1 MVGMYFDSKRALA
14 TGIAVCGSGLGTFI
28 FAPLA
33 STLCDHYGWRGANLI
48 IGALMLNGIA
58 CSLVYKPLKAEK
70 KKKVLHYDC
79 WMNFVGLIHL
89 VISRCFFGNLHCYS
103 CWGSE
108 CACFERSSS
117 PTHNWQHVLQS
128 VSPKIFS
135 DLQHYFCKDTMLE
148 VKLAESPAISSAS
161 SKSTRVEEADDSAG
175 AGDEELPDAR
185 PLYRADVLYGG
196 SVTNLAEFN
205 ANPDMRTYVNSV
217 TDIPRAV
224 TKGGKCSPALD
235 VLKKMF
241 DFSLLLSPT
250 FISICLAGVFG
261 FMGRFMSCVQ
271 ETLIWI

>member
-1 MVGMYFDSKRALA
+1 
-14 TGIAVCGSGLGTFI
+14 
-28 FAPLA
+28 
-33 STLCDHYGWRGANLI
+33 
-48 IGALMLNGIA
+48 
-58 CSLVYKPLKAEK
+58 
-70 KKKVLHYDC
+70 
-79 WMNFVGLIHL
+79 
-89 VISRCFFGNLHCYS
+89 
-103 CWGSE
+103 
-108 CACFERSSS
+108 
-117 PTHNWQHVLQS
+117 
-128 VSPKIFS
+128 
-135 DLQHYFCKDTMLE
+135 MLE

-271 ETLIWI
+271 ETLI